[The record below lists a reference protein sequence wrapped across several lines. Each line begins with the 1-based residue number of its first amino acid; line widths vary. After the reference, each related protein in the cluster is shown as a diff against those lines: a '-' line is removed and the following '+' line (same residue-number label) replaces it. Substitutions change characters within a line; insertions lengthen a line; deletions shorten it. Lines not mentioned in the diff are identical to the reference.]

1 MAAMRPHLVHHP
13 AYTVPLPA
21 EHRFP
26 MGKFAGLMAHLQAAG
41 LAEADR
47 LETPEPA
54 SPDILRHVHA
64 PAYVAAVLGQSLSAQ
79 AERRLGL
86 PMTPPL
92 ALRSRGATAGTLLAA
107 RLALAHG
114 LACNTAGGSHHAFA
128 DAGSGFC
135 VFNDVAVASAV
146 LLAEG
151 RVRNILVI
159 DLDVH
164 QGDGTAAI
172 WQGDPR
178 VFTLSLHCRAN
189 FPARKQQGDL
199 DVALDAGTGD
209 RDYLAVLHSLLPA
222 LLQRLRPD
230 LAFYNAGVDP
240 HGEDRLG
247 RLALTDA
254 GLAAREAF
262 VLESCRRAGVP
273 LACVVGGGYAPSL
286 DALVSRHAIL
296 HRVARDLAVW

>member
-1 MAAMRPHLVHHP
+1 MRPYVVHHP

-21 EHRFP
+21 VHRFP
-26 MGKFAGLMAHLQAAG
+26 MGKFAGLIEHLRLSG
-41 LAEADR
+41 LAESDR
-47 LETPEPA
+47 LAVPEPA
-54 SPDILRHVHA
+54 PSAWLARAHA
-64 PAYVAAVLGQSLSAQ
+64 ASYVTAVLEQRLPAE

-86 PMTPPL
+86 PMSPAL
-92 ALRSRGATAGTLLAA
+92 ALRSRAACAGTLLAA
-107 RLALAHG
+107 RLALEHG

-135 VFNDVAVASAV
+135 VFNDVAVAAAV
-146 LLAEG
+146 LLLEG
-151 RVRNILVI
+151 RVRRVLAI

-172 WQGDPR
+172 FRGDAR

-189 FPARKQQGDL
+189 FPARKQQSDL
-199 DVALDAGTGD
+199 DIAFDAGTGD
-209 RDYLAVLHSLLPA
+209 RPYLAA
-222 LLQRLRPD
+222 LRATLAPLIDRLRPD

-240 HGEDRLG
+240 HEQDRLG

-254 GLAAREAF
+254 GLAEREAL
-262 VLESCRRAGVP
+262 VLDACRSRGVP

-286 DALVSRHAIL
+286 DALVARHAIL
-296 HRVARDLAVW
+296 HRVARDIAAW